1 MVRTVDQLDLDVDDR
16 VAGDDAGL
24 ERLLD
29 ALVDGGD
36 VLLRDDATDDGVLE
50 LVALALLVRLDVDD
64 GVAVL
69 AAAAGLADELALSAC
84 CLPGSKMVSL
94 MFLCA

>member
-1 MVRTVDQLDLDVDDR
+1 MVGTVDQLDLDVDDR
-16 VAGDDAGL
+16 VAGNDAVL
-24 ERLLD
+24 QRLLD
-29 ALVDGGD
+29 ALIDGGD

-69 AAAAGLADELALSAC
+69 AAAAGLADELALGLGDTS
-84 CLPGSKMVSL
+84 GSFSRWI
-94 MFLCA
+94 FL